1 MNKKQINKLIKDLTS
16 IPYVP
21 DKPDHEPRLSDY
33 QLTEKI
39 ITKNEDYKKKYLKRL
54 RIIIGC
60 LPIIG
65 LLLWC
70 FDPWAT
76 IDKYNNTNYSA
87 IGMIGVFLFA
97 ISITFFLPYLFIS
110 SAPETEIDKKL
121 KQYNKD
127 LENWKWWNELYP
139 KKKVL
144 AYWYNLNG
152 YDFEREVA
160 IVFTSLGF
168 NAKITPKSNDGGVD
182 IILKMGNK
190 TTYVQCKA
198 FKSNVGVA
206 VVREL
211 YGVMQSDNIKSGIV
225 VTLNGFS
232 QGAIDFA
239 EGKNIEL
246 ITAKDLISMIK

>member
-1 MNKKQINKLIKDLTS
+1 
-16 IPYVP
+16 
-21 DKPDHEPRLSDY
+21 
-33 QLTEKI
+33 
-39 ITKNEDYKKKYLKRL
+39 
-54 RIIIGC
+54 
-60 LPIIG
+60 
-65 LLLWC
+65 
-70 FDPWAT
+70 
-76 IDKYNNTNYSA
+76 
-87 IGMIGVFLFA
+87 
-97 ISITFFLPYLFIS
+97 
-110 SAPETEIDKKL
+110 
-121 KQYNKD
+121 
-127 LENWKWWNELYP
+127 
-139 KKKVL
+139 VL